1 MLLSNV
7 KKSFEMKLRSAGGI
21 KMPEDNELSEIVYE
35 ALVYVA
41 SVCLPRE
48 LLRDESDSEDEV
60 LRFVSGG
67 DFVAIPT
74 KPDFTSS
81 EDHLLID
88 EDLTFA
94 VINKAVALYSRD
106 ANDIVRFENEA
117 QRVINRYK
125 ANYNKLSAGQ
135 NG

>member
-1 MLLSNV
+1 MLLSDV
-7 KKSFEMKLRSAGGI
+7 KKSFEMKLKSSGGY
-21 KMPEDNELSEIVYE
+21 KMPEDDELSEIVYE
-35 ALVYVA
+35 AMVYVA

-48 LLRDESDSEDEV
+48 LLRDESNSEDSV
-60 LRFVSGG
+60 LRFISGG
-67 DFVAIPT
+67 DFVTQPV
-74 KPDFTSS
+74 KPDFTSN

-106 ANDIVRFENEA
+106 MNDIARFENEA
-117 QRVINRYK
+117 KRVINRYK
-125 ANYNKLSAGQ
+125 ANYNKLAAA